1 MATLF
6 KDVYILDGSR
16 EKAALG
22 HVLVS
27 KGRIVSVTEDST
39 GQGAELNLK
48 ADKIISGHKRMAVLP
63 GFVNA
68 HTHAAMILLR
78 GLGEEAPLMEWLNK
92 KVWPVEAKLT
102 AEHIYWGTLS
112 AILEMLSTGTT
123 CFADM
128 YFEMDRVAEAALQ
141 TGIRAALCRGM
152 TADSNDKDKINRSLS
167 ENLELAD
174 KWHGREGL
182 ITVQLGP
189 HAPYTVP
196 VEDMKKIAKAAKEHG
211 LGVHLHY
218 LETEFE
224 LNYIKNELK
233 TSPEDYLIKNT
244 GLMDAPHL
252 VLAHAVYLEPELAN
266 KLKLANLTLVHTP
279 SSNLKLGSGVMK
291 LREWL
296 DKGAAVAL
304 GTDGASS
311 NNRLDMWEEMR
322 TAALLHKGVNKDPVC
337 VSALD
342 VLRMAT
348 YDGARAFGFAQK
360 GLVREGW
367 MADLVLVDLDKPHYI
382 GVNCENLAAYIVYA
396 GSSADVAGTMVNG
409 KWLYRN
415 GDFPTLDK
423 IEIMQ
428 RAMTARE
435 EITR

>member
-27 KGRIVSVTEDST
+27 KGRIVSVTEA
-39 GQGAELNLK
+39 GAEQSADLNLK

-68 HTHAAMILLR
+68 HTHAAMTLVR
-78 GLGEEAPLMEWLNK
+78 GLGEEAPLMEWLTE

-112 AILEMLSTGTT
+112 AILEMLATGTT

-152 TADSNDKDKINRSLS
+152 TADSNDKDKINKSLS

-233 TSPEDYLIKNT
+233 TSPEDYLINT

-252 VLAHAVYLEPELAN
+252 VLAHAVYLEPELAD
-266 KLKLANLTLVHTP
+266 KLKLSNLTLVHNP
-279 SSNLKLGSGVMK
+279 CSNLKLGSGVMK
-291 LREWL
+291 LSEWL

-382 GVNCENLAAYIVYA
+382 GADCENLAAYIVYA
-396 GSSADVAGTMVNG
+396 GSSADVIGTMVNG

-423 IEIMQ
+423 IEVMQ
-428 RAMTARE
+428 RAMKARE